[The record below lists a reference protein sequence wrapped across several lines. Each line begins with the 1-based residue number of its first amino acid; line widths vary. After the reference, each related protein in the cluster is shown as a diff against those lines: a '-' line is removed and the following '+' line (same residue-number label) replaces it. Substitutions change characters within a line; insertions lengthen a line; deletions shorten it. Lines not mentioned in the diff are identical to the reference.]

1 MSIPAAQRIFL
12 DNNSTTRPL
21 DEVID
26 LMAAEYRT
34 HYANPGSAHADG
46 RQARRVLEDAR
57 ERLAALVG
65 ALPEEVIFTSGGT
78 ESINLAIQG
87 FLTGAPGEIAL
98 SAGEHPATVN
108 TIRKLAPRGIRQRV
122 IPLEPD
128 GRIDVAA
135 LEQFDWQQIQL
146 ATLILAHNE
155 TGVIQDVSPL
165 AALCQQHNIPLHLD
179 CVQAIGKIPFH
190 FHESGATAVSLAAHK
205 FHGPRGVGALIVKEG
220 ARLLPQIA
228 GGHQERGKRA
238 GTEPV
243 ALAAGMARAL
253 ECMVQEQEQRSEQ
266 IRVLRDRL
274 QQGLSEQC
282 PPVVI
287 NGSLE
292 HRLSNTLNVS
302 FPGLDGE
309 ALLISLDLAGIS
321 CSLGSA
327 CASGSRDPAPVLLA
341 MGCPEPVYRSAVRL
355 SLSFQNTVEEIE
367 EAICR
372 ISKVVNQLRSS
383 TTL

>member
-12 DNNSTTRPL
+12 DNNSTTPPL

-26 LMAAEYRT
+26 LVATEYRT

-46 RQARRVLEDAR
+46 RQSRRVLEDAR
-57 ERLAALVG
+57 ELLASLVG
-65 ALPEEVIFTSGGT
+65 ADPQEVIFTSGGS

-87 FLTGAPGEIAL
+87 FLPGTAGEIAL

-108 TIRKLAPRGIRQRV
+108 TIRRLAPRGIRQRV
-122 IPLEPD
+122 IPLESD

-135 LEQFDWQQIQL
+135 LEEFDWQQIQL

-155 TGVIQDVSPL
+155 TGVIQDVAPL
-165 AALCQQHNIPLHLD
+165 AALCEKHRIPLHLD
-179 CVQAIGKIPFH
+179 GVQAIGKVPFH
-190 FHESGATAVSLAAHK
+190 FHDSGATAVSLAAHK
-205 FHGPRGVGALIVKEG
+205 FHGPRGVGALIVKEN
-220 ARLLPQIA
+220 ARLLPQIT

-253 ECMVQEQEQRSEQ
+253 ECAIRDHRQRSEQ
-266 IRVLRDRL
+266 MAALRDRL
-274 QQGLSEQC
+274 QQSLQEHC

-292 HRLSNTLNVS
+292 HRLPNTLNIS

-341 MGCPEPVYRSAVRL
+341 MGCPEPVYQSALRL
-355 SLSFQNTVEEIE
+355 SLSFLNTNEEIE
-367 EAICR
+367 EAIRR
-372 ISKVVNQLRSS
+372 ISRVVHQLRSA
-383 TTL
+383 

>member
-1 MSIPAAQRIFL
+1 MSIPASQRIFL

-21 DEVID
+21 DEVVD
-26 LMAAEYRT
+26 LVAEQYRT
-34 HYANPGSAHADG
+34 HYANPGSVHADG

-57 ERLAALVG
+57 ELIASLLG
-65 ALPEEVIFTSGGT
+65 AKSQEVIFTSGGT

-98 SAGEHPATVN
+98 PAGEHPATMN
-108 TIRKLAPRGIRQRV
+108 TIRRLATRGIKQAL
-122 IPLEPD
+122 IPLDAE
-128 GRIDVAA
+128 GRLQTEA
-135 LEQFDWQQIQL
+135 LHQLDWNQIQL
-146 ATLILAHNE
+146 VTSVLAHNE
-155 TGVIQDVSPL
+155 TGVIQEIAPL
-165 AALCQQHNIPLHLD
+165 ASLCEKHRIPLHLD
-179 CVQAIGKIPFH
+179 CVQAIGKIPFQ
-190 FHESGATAVSLAAHK
+190 FQNSGATAISLTAHK

-220 ARLLPQIA
+220 ARLHPQIA

-253 ECMVQEQEQRSEQ
+253 ECAVRDREQRDQ
-266 IRVLRDRL
+266 HVAQLRDRL

-282 PPVVI
+282 APVVI
-287 NGSLE
+287 NGSQQ
-292 HRLSNTLNVS
+292 HRLPNTLNIS

-341 MGCPEPVYRSAVRL
+341 MGCEELIYRSAVRL
-355 SLSFQNTVEEIE
+355 SLSFLNTSEEIE
-367 EAICR
+367 EAISR
-372 ISKVVNQLRSS
+372 ISRVVNQLRS
-383 TTL
+383 

>member
-1 MSIPAAQRIFL
+1 MSIPASQRIFL

-21 DEVID
+21 DDVVD
-26 LMAAEYRT
+26 LVAEQYRT

-57 ERLAALVG
+57 EQLASLLG
-65 ALPEEVIFTSGGT
+65 AHPQEVIFTSGGT

-87 FLTGAPGEIAL
+87 FLSGSPGEIVL
-98 SAGEHPATVN
+98 PAGEHPATVN
-108 TIRKLAPRGIRQRV
+108 TIRRLAPRGLKQV
-122 IPLEPD
+122 QLPLD
-128 GRIDVAA
+128 NTGRIKTRSLTELNWEHV
-135 LEQFDWQQIQL
+135 QL
-146 ATLILAHNE
+146 ATALLAHNE
-155 TGVIQDVSPL
+155 TGVIQDIAPL
-165 AALCQQHNIPLHLD
+165 ADLCLKHQIPLHLD

-190 FHESGATAVSLAAHK
+190 FQESGATAVSLAAHK
-205 FHGPRGVGALIVKEG
+205 FHGPRGIGALIVKAE

-243 ALAAGMARAL
+243 ALAAGMAKAL
-253 ECMVQEQEQRSEQ
+253 AAAVQEQEQRSRQ
-266 IRVLRDRL
+266 MAALRDRL
-274 QQGLSEQC
+274 QEGLQELCS
-282 PPVVI
+282 PAVV
-287 NGSLE
+287 NGSQA
-292 HRLSNTLNVS
+292 HRLPNTLNIS

-341 MGCPEPVYRSAVRL
+341 MGCEERVYRSAVRL
-355 SLSFQNTVEEIE
+355 SLSFLNTNEEIE
-367 EAICR
+367 AAIIR
-372 ISKVVNQLRSS
+372 ISKVVNQLRS
-383 TTL
+383 

>member
-12 DNNSTTRPL
+12 DNNSTTPPL

-26 LMAAEYRT
+26 LVATEYRT

-46 RQARRVLEDAR
+46 RQSRRVLEDAR
-57 ERLAALVG
+57 ELLASLVG
-65 ALPEEVIFTSGGT
+65 ADPQEVIFTSGGS

-87 FLTGAPGEIAL
+87 FLPGTAGEIAL

-108 TIRKLAPRGIRQRV
+108 TIRRLAPRGIRQRV
-122 IPLEPD
+122 IPLGPD

-135 LEQFDWQQIQL
+135 LEEFDWQQIQL

-155 TGVIQDVSPL
+155 TGVIQDVTPL
-165 AALCQQHNIPLHLD
+165 AALCEKHRIPLHLD
-179 CVQAIGKIPFH
+179 GVQAIGKIPFH
-190 FHESGATAVSLAAHK
+190 FHDSGATAVSLAAHK
-205 FHGPRGVGALIVKEG
+205 FHGPRGVGALIVKEN
-220 ARLLPQIA
+220 ARLLPQIT

-253 ECMVQEQEQRSEQ
+253 ECAIRDHRQRSEQ
-266 IRVLRDRL
+266 MAALRDHL
-274 QQGLSEQC
+274 QQGLQEHC

-292 HRLSNTLNVS
+292 HRLPNTLNIS
-302 FPGLDGE
+302 FPRLDGE

-341 MGCPEPVYRSAVRL
+341 MGCPEPVYQSALRL
-355 SLSFQNTVEEIE
+355 SLSFLNTNEEIE
-367 EAICR
+367 EAIRR
-372 ISKVVNQLRSS
+372 ISRVVHQLRSA
-383 TTL
+383 

>member
-12 DNNSTTRPL
+12 DNNSTTPPL

-26 LMAAEYRT
+26 LVATEYRT

-46 RQARRVLEDAR
+46 RQSRRVLEDAR
-57 ERLAALVG
+57 ELLASLVG
-65 ALPEEVIFTSGGT
+65 ADPQEVIFTSGGS

-87 FLTGAPGEIAL
+87 FLPGTAGEIAL

-108 TIRKLAPRGIRQRV
+108 TIRRLAPRGIRQRV
-122 IPLEPD
+122 IPLESD

-135 LEQFDWQQIQL
+135 LEEFDWQQIQL

-155 TGVIQDVSPL
+155 TGVIQDVAPL
-165 AALCQQHNIPLHLD
+165 AALCEKHRIPLHLD
-179 CVQAIGKIPFH
+179 GVQAIGKIPFH
-190 FHESGATAVSLAAHK
+190 FHDSGATAVSLAAHK
-205 FHGPRGVGALIVKEG
+205 FHGPRGVGALIVKEN
-220 ARLLPQIA
+220 ARLLPQIT

-253 ECMVQEQEQRSEQ
+253 ECAIRDHRQRSEQ
-266 IRVLRDRL
+266 MAALRDHL
-274 QQGLSEQC
+274 QQGLQEHC

-292 HRLSNTLNVS
+292 HRLPNTLNIS

-341 MGCPEPVYRSAVRL
+341 MGCPEPVYQSALRL
-355 SLSFQNTVEEIE
+355 SLSFLNTNEEIE
-367 EAICR
+367 EAIRR
-372 ISKVVNQLRSS
+372 ISRVVHQLRSA
-383 TTL
+383 

>member
-12 DNNSTTRPL
+12 DNNSTTPPL

-26 LMAAEYRT
+26 LVATEYRT

-46 RQARRVLEDAR
+46 RQSRRVLEDAR
-57 ERLAALVG
+57 ELLASLVG
-65 ALPEEVIFTSGGT
+65 ADPQEVIFTSGGS

-87 FLTGAPGEIAL
+87 FLPGTPGEIAL

-108 TIRKLAPRGIRQRV
+108 TIRKLAPRGIRQRI
-122 IPLEPD
+122 IPLGSD

-135 LEQFDWQQIQL
+135 LEEFDWQQIQL

-155 TGVIQDVSPL
+155 TGVIQDVAPL
-165 AALCQQHNIPLHLD
+165 AALCEKHRIPLHLD
-179 CVQAIGKIPFH
+179 GVQAIGKIPFH
-190 FHESGATAVSLAAHK
+190 FHDSGATAVSLAAHK
-205 FHGPRGVGALIVKEG
+205 FHGPRGVGALIVKEN
-220 ARLLPQIA
+220 ARLLPQIT

-253 ECMVQEQEQRSEQ
+253 ECAIRDQRQRSEQ
-266 IRVLRDRL
+266 MAALRDRL
-274 QQGLSEQC
+274 QQGLQELC

-292 HRLSNTLNVS
+292 HRLPNTLNIS

-341 MGCPEPVYRSAVRL
+341 MGCPEPVYQSAVRL
-355 SLSFQNTVEEIE
+355 SLSFLNTNEEIE
-367 EAICR
+367 EAIRR
-372 ISKVVNQLRSS
+372 ISRVVHQLRSA
-383 TTL
+383 

>member
-12 DNNSTTRPL
+12 DNNSTTPPL
-21 DEVID
+21 EEIID
-26 LMAAEYRT
+26 LVATEYRT

-46 RQARRVLEDAR
+46 RQSRRVLEDAR
-57 ERLAALVG
+57 ELLASLVG
-65 ALPEEVIFTSGGT
+65 ADPQEVIFTSGGS

-87 FLTGAPGEIAL
+87 FLPGTAGEIAL

-108 TIRKLAPRGIRQRV
+108 TIRRLAPRGIRQRV
-122 IPLEPD
+122 IPLGPD

-135 LEQFDWQQIQL
+135 LEEFDWQQIQL

-155 TGVIQDVSPL
+155 TGVIQDVAPL
-165 AALCQQHNIPLHLD
+165 AALCEKHRIPLHLD
-179 CVQAIGKIPFH
+179 GVQAIGKIPFH
-190 FHESGATAVSLAAHK
+190 FHDSGATAVSLAAHK
-205 FHGPRGVGALIVKEG
+205 FHGPRGVGALIVKEN
-220 ARLLPQIA
+220 ARLLPQIT

-253 ECMVQEQEQRSEQ
+253 ECAIRDHRQRSEQ
-266 IRVLRDRL
+266 MAALRDHL
-274 QQGLSEQC
+274 QQGLQEHC

-292 HRLSNTLNVS
+292 HRLPNTLNIS

-341 MGCPEPVYRSAVRL
+341 MGCPEPVYQSALRL
-355 SLSFQNTVEEIE
+355 SLSFLNTNEEIE
-367 EAICR
+367 EAIRR
-372 ISKVVNQLRSS
+372 ISRVVHQLRSA
-383 TTL
+383 

>member
-1 MSIPAAQRIFL
+1 MSIPASQRIFL
-12 DNNSTTRPL
+12 DNNSTTRLL
-21 DEVID
+21 DEVVD
-26 LMAAEYRT
+26 LVAEQYRT

-57 ERLAALVG
+57 ELIASLLG
-65 ALPEEVIFTSGGT
+65 AKPQEVIFTSGGT

-98 SAGEHPATVN
+98 PAGEHPATVN
-108 TIRKLAPRGIRQRV
+108 TIRRLAARGIKQAL
-122 IPLEPD
+122 IPLDAE
-128 GRIDVAA
+128 GRLQTEA
-135 LEQFDWQQIQL
+135 LNQFAWDQIQL
-146 ATLILAHNE
+146 VTLVLAHNE
-155 TGVIQDVSPL
+155 TGVIQEIAPL
-165 AALCQQHNIPLHLD
+165 ATLCEEHRIPLHLD
-179 CVQAIGKIPFH
+179 CVQAIGKIPFQ
-190 FHESGATAVSLAAHK
+190 FQDSGATAVSLAAHK
-205 FHGPRGVGALIVKEG
+205 FHGPRGIGALIVKEG
-220 ARLLPQIA
+220 ARLHPQIA

-253 ECMVQEQEQRSEQ
+253 ECAVRDRDQRAQ
-266 IRVLRDRL
+266 HVAKLRDRL

-282 PPVVI
+282 EPVVI
-287 NGSLE
+287 NGSQL
-292 HRLSNTLNVS
+292 HRLPNTLNIS

-341 MGCPEPVYRSAVRL
+341 MGCAERVYRSAVRL
-355 SLSFQNTVEEIE
+355 SLSFLNTSEEIE
-367 EAICR
+367 EAISR
-372 ISKVVNQLRSS
+372 ISRVVNQLRS
-383 TTL
+383 

>member
-1 MSIPAAQRIFL
+1 MSIPASQRIFL

-21 DEVID
+21 DEVVD
-26 LMAAEYRT
+26 LVAEHFRT
-34 HYANPGSAHADG
+34 HFANPGSTHADG
-46 RQARRVLEDAR
+46 RQSRRILEDAR
-57 ERLAALVG
+57 EQLAALLG
-65 ALPEEVIFTSGGT
+65 AHPQEVIFTSGGT
-78 ESINLAIQG
+78 ESINLALQG
-87 FLTGAPGEIAL
+87 FLTGTAGEIAL

-108 TIRKLAPRGIRQRV
+108 TIRKLAPRGIRQKV
-122 IPLEPD
+122 IPLKPD
-128 GRIDVAA
+128 GRIDS
-135 LEQFDWQQIQL
+135 EQLTSFDWKQIQL
-146 ATLILAHNE
+146 ATVILAHNE
-155 TGVIQDVSPL
+155 TGVIQDIAPL
-165 AALCQQHNIPLHLD
+165 TEACAQHNIPLHLD

-220 ARLLPQIA
+220 ARLLPQIT

-243 ALAAGMARAL
+243 ALSAGMARAL
-253 ECMVQEQEQRSEQ
+253 ELAIHEQSQRSQ
-266 IRVLRDRL
+266 SITALRDRL
-274 QQGLSEQC
+274 QEGLCEQC
-282 PPVVI
+282 APVVI
-287 NGSLE
+287 NGSQE
-292 HRLSNTLNVS
+292 HRLPNTLNIS

-341 MGCPEPVYRSAVRL
+341 MGCEEPVYRSAVRL
-355 SLSFQNTVEEIE
+355 SLSFLNTNEEIE

-372 ISKVVNQLRSS
+372 ISRVVNQLRA
-383 TTL
+383 

>member
-12 DNNSTTRPL
+12 DNNSTTPPL

-26 LMAAEYRT
+26 LVATEYRT

-46 RQARRVLEDAR
+46 RQSRRVLEDAR
-57 ERLAALVG
+57 ELLASLVG
-65 ALPEEVIFTSGGT
+65 ADPQEVIFTSGGS

-87 FLTGAPGEIAL
+87 FLPGTAGEIAL

-108 TIRKLAPRGIRQRV
+108 TIRRLAPRGIRQRV
-122 IPLEPD
+122 IPLGPE

-135 LEQFDWQQIQL
+135 LEEFDWQQIQL

-155 TGVIQDVSPL
+155 TGVIQDVAPL
-165 AALCQQHNIPLHLD
+165 VALCEKHRIPLHLD
-179 CVQAIGKIPFH
+179 GVQAIGKIPFH
-190 FHESGATAVSLAAHK
+190 FHDSGATAVSLAAHK
-205 FHGPRGVGALIVKEG
+205 FHGPRGVGALIVKEN
-220 ARLLPQIA
+220 ARLLPQIT

-253 ECMVQEQEQRSEQ
+253 ECAIRDHRQRSVQ
-266 IRVLRDRL
+266 MTALRDRL
-274 QQGLSEQC
+274 QQGLLEHC

-292 HRLSNTLNVS
+292 HRLPNTLNIS

-341 MGCPEPVYRSAVRL
+341 MGCPEPVYQSALRL
-355 SLSFQNTVEEIE
+355 SLSFLNTNEEIE
-367 EAICR
+367 EAIRR
-372 ISKVVNQLRSS
+372 ISRVVHQLRSA
-383 TTL
+383 

>member
-12 DNNSTTRPL
+12 DNNSTTPPL

-26 LMAAEYRT
+26 LVATEYRT

-46 RQARRVLEDAR
+46 RQSRRVLEDAR
-57 ERLAALVG
+57 ELLASLVG
-65 ALPEEVIFTSGGT
+65 ADPQEVIFTSGGS

-87 FLTGAPGEIAL
+87 FLPGTAGEIAL

-108 TIRKLAPRGIRQRV
+108 TIRRLAPLGIRQRV
-122 IPLEPD
+122 IPLESD

-135 LEQFDWQQIQL
+135 LEEFDWQQIQL

-155 TGVIQDVSPL
+155 TGVIQDVAPL
-165 AALCQQHNIPLHLD
+165 AALCEKHRIPLHLD
-179 CVQAIGKIPFH
+179 GVQAIGKVPFH
-190 FHESGATAVSLAAHK
+190 FHDSGATAVSLAAHK
-205 FHGPRGVGALIVKEG
+205 FHGPRGVGALIVKEN
-220 ARLLPQIA
+220 ARLLPQIT

-253 ECMVQEQEQRSEQ
+253 ECAIRDHRQRSEQ
-266 IRVLRDRL
+266 MAALRDRL
-274 QQGLSEQC
+274 QQSLQEHC

-292 HRLSNTLNVS
+292 HRLPNTLNIS

-341 MGCPEPVYRSAVRL
+341 MGCPEPVYQSALRL
-355 SLSFQNTVEEIE
+355 SLSFLNTNEEIE
-367 EAICR
+367 EAIRR
-372 ISKVVNQLRSS
+372 ISRVVHQLRSA
-383 TTL
+383 

>member
-1 MSIPAAQRIFL
+1 MSISASQRIFL

-21 DEVID
+21 DEVVD
-26 LMAAEYRT
+26 LVAEQYRT

-46 RQARRVLEDAR
+46 RQSRRILEDAR
-57 ERLAALVG
+57 ELIASLLG
-65 ALPEEVIFTSGGT
+65 AKPQEVIFTSGGT

-98 SAGEHPATVN
+98 PAGEHPATVN
-108 TIRKLAPRGIRQRV
+108 TIRRLAARGIKQTV
-122 IPLEPD
+122 IPLDAE
-128 GRIDVAA
+128 GRIHVDSLSQLYA
-135 LEQFDWQQIQL
+135 DQIQL
-146 ATLILAHNE
+146 VTLILAHNE
-155 TGVIQDVSPL
+155 TGVIQEIAPL
-165 AALCQQHNIPLHLD
+165 TAFCQENRIPLHLD
-179 CVQAIGKIPFH
+179 CVQAIGKVPFH
-190 FHESGATAVSLAAHK
+190 FQDSGVTAISLAAHK

-220 ARLLPQIA
+220 ARLHPQIA

-253 ECMVQEQEQRSEQ
+253 ECAIRDREQRTQDVAS
-266 IRVLRDRL
+266 LRNRL
-274 QQGLSEQC
+274 QQGLTEQC
-282 PPVVI
+282 APVVI
-287 NGSLE
+287 NGSQQ
-292 HRLSNTLNVS
+292 HRLPNTLNIS

-341 MGCPEPVYRSAVRL
+341 MGCEERIYRSAVRL
-355 SLSFQNTVEEIE
+355 SLSFLNTSEEIE

-372 ISKVVNQLRSS
+372 ISRVVNQLRS
-383 TTL
+383 

>member
-12 DNNSTTRPL
+12 DNNSTTPPL

-26 LMAAEYRT
+26 LVATEYRT

-46 RQARRVLEDAR
+46 RQSRRVLEDAR
-57 ERLAALVG
+57 ELLASLVG
-65 ALPEEVIFTSGGT
+65 ADPQEVIFTSGGS

-87 FLTGAPGEIAL
+87 FLPGTAGEIAL

-108 TIRKLAPRGIRQRV
+108 TIRRLAPRGIRQRV
-122 IPLEPD
+122 IPLESD

-135 LEQFDWQQIQL
+135 LEEFDWQQIQL

-155 TGVIQDVSPL
+155 TGVIQEVAPL
-165 AALCQQHNIPLHLD
+165 AALCEKHRIPLHLD
-179 CVQAIGKIPFH
+179 GVQAIGKVPFH
-190 FHESGATAVSLAAHK
+190 FHDSGATAVSLAAHK
-205 FHGPRGVGALIVKEG
+205 FHGPRGVGALIVKENS
-220 ARLLPQIA
+220 RLLPQIT

-253 ECMVQEQEQRSEQ
+253 ECAIRDHRQRSEQ
-266 IRVLRDRL
+266 MAALRDHL
-274 QQGLSEQC
+274 QQGLQEHC

-287 NGSLE
+287 NGSRE
-292 HRLSNTLNVS
+292 HRLPNTLNIS

-341 MGCPEPVYRSAVRL
+341 MGCPEPVYQSALRL
-355 SLSFQNTVEEIE
+355 SLSFLNTNEEIE
-367 EAICR
+367 EAIRR
-372 ISKVVNQLRSS
+372 ISRV
-383 TTL
+383 

>member
-12 DNNSTTRPL
+12 DNNSTTPPL

-26 LMAAEYRT
+26 LVATEYRT

-46 RQARRVLEDAR
+46 RQSRRVLEDAR
-57 ERLAALVG
+57 ELLASLVG
-65 ALPEEVIFTSGGT
+65 ADSQEVIFTSGGS

-87 FLTGAPGEIAL
+87 FLPGTAGEIAL

-108 TIRKLAPRGIRQRV
+108 TIRRLAPRGIRQRV
-122 IPLEPD
+122 IPLGPE

-135 LEQFDWQQIQL
+135 LEEFDWQQIQL

-155 TGVIQDVSPL
+155 TGVIQDVAPL
-165 AALCQQHNIPLHLD
+165 VALCEKHRIPLHLD
-179 CVQAIGKIPFH
+179 GVQAIGKIPFH
-190 FHESGATAVSLAAHK
+190 FHDSGATAVSLAAHK
-205 FHGPRGVGALIVKEG
+205 FHGPRGVGALIVKEN
-220 ARLLPQIA
+220 ARLLPQIT

-253 ECMVQEQEQRSEQ
+253 ECAIRDHRQRSEQ
-266 IRVLRDRL
+266 MAALRDRL
-274 QQGLSEQC
+274 QQGLQEHC

-292 HRLSNTLNVS
+292 HRLPNTLNIS

-341 MGCPEPVYRSAVRL
+341 MGCPEPVYQSALRL
-355 SLSFQNTVEEIE
+355 SLSFLNTNEEIE
-367 EAICR
+367 EAIRR
-372 ISKVVNQLRSS
+372 ISRVVHQLRSA
-383 TTL
+383 

>member
-12 DNNSTTRPL
+12 DNNSTTPPL

-26 LMAAEYRT
+26 LVATEYRT
-34 HYANPGSAHADG
+34 HFANPGSAHADG
-46 RQARRVLEDAR
+46 RQSRRVLEDAR
-57 ERLAALVG
+57 ELLASLVG
-65 ALPEEVIFTSGGT
+65 ADPQEVIFTSGGS

-87 FLTGAPGEIAL
+87 FLPGTAGEIAL

-108 TIRKLAPRGIRQRV
+108 TIRRLAPRGIRQRV
-122 IPLEPD
+122 IPLESD

-135 LEQFDWQQIQL
+135 LEEFDWQQIQL

-155 TGVIQDVSPL
+155 TGVIQDVAPL
-165 AALCQQHNIPLHLD
+165 AALCEKYRIPLHLD
-179 CVQAIGKIPFH
+179 GVQAIGKIPFH
-190 FHESGATAVSLAAHK
+190 FHDSGVTAISLAAHK
-205 FHGPRGVGALIVKEG
+205 FHGPRGVGALIVKEN
-220 ARLLPQIA
+220 ARLLPQIT

-243 ALAAGMARAL
+243 ALAAGMAWAL
-253 ECMVQEQEQRSEQ
+253 ECAIRDHRQRSEQ
-266 IRVLRDRL
+266 MAALRDRL
-274 QQGLSEQC
+274 QQGLREHC

-292 HRLSNTLNVS
+292 HRLPNTLNIS

-341 MGCPEPVYRSAVRL
+341 MGCPEPVYQSAVRL
-355 SLSFQNTVEEIE
+355 SLSFLNTNEEIE
-367 EAICR
+367 EAIRR
-372 ISKVVNQLRSS
+372 ISRVVHQLRSA
-383 TTL
+383 

>member
-12 DNNSTTRPL
+12 DNNSTTPPL

-26 LMAAEYRT
+26 LVATEYRT

-46 RQARRVLEDAR
+46 RQSRRVLEDAR
-57 ERLAALVG
+57 ELLASLVG
-65 ALPEEVIFTSGGT
+65 ADPQEVIFTSGGS

-87 FLTGAPGEIAL
+87 FLPGTAGEIAL

-108 TIRKLAPRGIRQRV
+108 TIRRLAPRGIRQRV
-122 IPLEPD
+122 IPLESD

-135 LEQFDWQQIQL
+135 LEEFDWQQIQL

-155 TGVIQDVSPL
+155 TGVIQDVAPL
-165 AALCQQHNIPLHLD
+165 AALCEKHRIPLHLD
-179 CVQAIGKIPFH
+179 GVQAIGKVPFH
-190 FHESGATAVSLAAHK
+190 FHDSGATAVSLAAHK
-205 FHGPRGVGALIVKEG
+205 FHGPRGVGALIVKEN
-220 ARLLPQIA
+220 ARLLPQIT

-253 ECMVQEQEQRSEQ
+253 ECAIRDHRQRSEQ
-266 IRVLRDRL
+266 MAALRDRL
-274 QQGLSEQC
+274 QQSLQEHC

-287 NGSLE
+287 NGSRE
-292 HRLSNTLNVS
+292 HRLPNTLNIS

-341 MGCPEPVYRSAVRL
+341 MGCPEPVYQSALRL
-355 SLSFQNTVEEIE
+355 SLSFLNTNEEIE
-367 EAICR
+367 EAIRR
-372 ISKVVNQLRSS
+372 ISRVVHQLRSA
-383 TTL
+383 

>member
-12 DNNSTTRPL
+12 DNNSTTPPL

-26 LMAAEYRT
+26 LVATEYRT

-46 RQARRVLEDAR
+46 RQSRRVLEDAR
-57 ERLAALVG
+57 ELLASLVG
-65 ALPEEVIFTSGGT
+65 ADPQEVIFTSGGS

-87 FLTGAPGEIAL
+87 FLPGTAGEIAL

-108 TIRKLAPRGIRQRV
+108 TIRRLAPRGIRQRV
-122 IPLEPD
+122 IPLESD

-135 LEQFDWQQIQL
+135 LEEFDWQQIQL

-155 TGVIQDVSPL
+155 TGVIQDVAPL
-165 AALCQQHNIPLHLD
+165 AALCEKHRIPLHLD
-179 CVQAIGKIPFH
+179 GVQAIGKIPFH
-190 FHESGATAVSLAAHK
+190 FHDSGATAVSLAAHK
-205 FHGPRGVGALIVKEG
+205 FHGPRGVGALIVKEN
-220 ARLLPQIA
+220 ARLLPQIT

-253 ECMVQEQEQRSEQ
+253 ECAIRDQRQRSEQ
-266 IRVLRDRL
+266 MAALRDRL
-274 QQGLSEQC
+274 QQGLQELC

-292 HRLSNTLNVS
+292 HRLPNTLNIS

-341 MGCPEPVYRSAVRL
+341 MGCPEPVYQSALRL
-355 SLSFQNTVEEIE
+355 SLSFLNTNEEIE
-367 EAICR
+367 EAIRR
-372 ISKVVNQLRSS
+372 ISRVVHQLRSA
-383 TTL
+383 

>member
-12 DNNSTTRPL
+12 DNNSTTPPL

-26 LMAAEYRT
+26 LVATEYRT

-46 RQARRVLEDAR
+46 RQSRRVLEDAR
-57 ERLAALVG
+57 ELLASLVG
-65 ALPEEVIFTSGGT
+65 ADPQEVIFTSGGS

-87 FLTGAPGEIAL
+87 FLPGTAGEIAL

-108 TIRKLAPRGIRQRV
+108 TIRRLAPRGIRQRV
-122 IPLEPD
+122 IPLGPD
-128 GRIDVAA
+128 GRIDVTA
-135 LEQFDWQQIQL
+135 LEEFDWQQIQL

-155 TGVIQDVSPL
+155 TGVIQDVAPL
-165 AALCQQHNIPLHLD
+165 AALCEQHRIPLHLD
-179 CVQAIGKIPFH
+179 GVQAIGKIPFH
-190 FHESGATAVSLAAHK
+190 FHDSGATAVSLAAHK
-205 FHGPRGVGALIVKEG
+205 FHGPRGVGALIVKEN
-220 ARLLPQIA
+220 ARLLPQIT

-253 ECMVQEQEQRSEQ
+253 ECAIRDHRQRSEQ
-266 IRVLRDRL
+266 MAALRDRL
-274 QQGLSEQC
+274 QQGLLEHC

-292 HRLSNTLNVS
+292 HRLPNTLNIS

-341 MGCPEPVYRSAVRL
+341 MGCPEPVYQSALRL
-355 SLSFQNTVEEIE
+355 SLSFLNTNEEIE
-367 EAICR
+367 EAIRR
-372 ISKVVNQLRSS
+372 ISRVVHQLRSA
-383 TTL
+383 

>member
-12 DNNSTTRPL
+12 DNNSTTPPL

-26 LMAAEYRT
+26 LVATEYRT

-46 RQARRVLEDAR
+46 RQSRRALEDAR
-57 ERLAALVG
+57 ELLASLVG
-65 ALPEEVIFTSGGT
+65 ADPQEVIFTSGGS

-87 FLTGAPGEIAL
+87 FLPGTAGEIAL

-108 TIRKLAPRGIRQRV
+108 TIRRLAPRGIRQRV
-122 IPLEPD
+122 IPLESD

-135 LEQFDWQQIQL
+135 LEEFDWQQIQL

-155 TGVIQDVSPL
+155 TGVIQDVAPL
-165 AALCQQHNIPLHLD
+165 AALCEKHRIPLHLD
-179 CVQAIGKIPFH
+179 GVQAIGKIPFH
-190 FHESGATAVSLAAHK
+190 FHDSGATAVSLAAHK
-205 FHGPRGVGALIVKEG
+205 FHGPRGVGALIVKEN
-220 ARLLPQIA
+220 ARLLPQIT

-253 ECMVQEQEQRSEQ
+253 ECAIRDHRQRSEQ
-266 IRVLRDRL
+266 MAALRDRL
-274 QQGLSEQC
+274 QLGLQEHC

-292 HRLSNTLNVS
+292 HRLPNTLNIS

-341 MGCPEPVYRSAVRL
+341 MGCPEPVYQSALRL
-355 SLSFQNTVEEIE
+355 SLSFLNTNEEIE
-367 EAICR
+367 EAIRR
-372 ISKVVNQLRSS
+372 ISRVVHQLRSA
-383 TTL
+383 

>member
-12 DNNSTTRPL
+12 DNNSTTPPL

-26 LMAAEYRT
+26 LVATEYRT

-46 RQARRVLEDAR
+46 RQSRRVLEDAR
-57 ERLAALVG
+57 ELLASLVG
-65 ALPEEVIFTSGGT
+65 ADPQEVIFTSGGS

-87 FLTGAPGEIAL
+87 FLPGTAGEIAL

-108 TIRKLAPRGIRQRV
+108 TIRRLAPRGIRQRV
-122 IPLEPD
+122 IPLGPD

-135 LEQFDWQQIQL
+135 LEEFDWQQIQL

-155 TGVIQDVSPL
+155 TGVIQDVAPL
-165 AALCQQHNIPLHLD
+165 AALCEKHRIPLHLD
-179 CVQAIGKIPFH
+179 GVQAIGKVPFH
-190 FHESGATAVSLAAHK
+190 FHDSGATAVSLAAHK
-205 FHGPRGVGALIVKEG
+205 FHGPRGVGALIVKEN
-220 ARLLPQIA
+220 ARLLPQIT

-253 ECMVQEQEQRSEQ
+253 ECAIRDHRQRSEQ
-266 IRVLRDRL
+266 MAALRDHL
-274 QQGLSEQC
+274 QQGLQEHC

-287 NGSLE
+287 NGSRE
-292 HRLSNTLNVS
+292 HRLPNTLNIS

-341 MGCPEPVYRSAVRL
+341 MGCPEPVYQSALRL
-355 SLSFQNTVEEIE
+355 SLSFLNTNEEIE
-367 EAICR
+367 EAIRR
-372 ISKVVNQLRSS
+372 ISRVVHQLRSA
-383 TTL
+383 

>member
-12 DNNSTTRPL
+12 DNNSTTPPL

-26 LMAAEYRT
+26 LVATEYRT

-46 RQARRVLEDAR
+46 RQSRRVLEDAR
-57 ERLAALVG
+57 ELLASLVG
-65 ALPEEVIFTSGGT
+65 ADPQEVIFTSGGS

-87 FLTGAPGEIAL
+87 FLPGTAGEIAL

-108 TIRKLAPRGIRQRV
+108 TIRRLAPRGIRQRV
-122 IPLEPD
+122 IPLESD

-135 LEQFDWQQIQL
+135 LEEFDWQQIQL

-155 TGVIQDVSPL
+155 TGVIQDVAPL
-165 AALCQQHNIPLHLD
+165 AALCEKHRIPLHLD
-179 CVQAIGKIPFH
+179 GVQAIGKVPFH
-190 FHESGATAVSLAAHK
+190 FHDSGATAVSLAAHK
-205 FHGPRGVGALIVKEG
+205 FHGPRGVGALIVKEN
-220 ARLLPQIA
+220 ARLLPQIT

-253 ECMVQEQEQRSEQ
+253 ECAIRDQRQRSEQ
-266 IRVLRDRL
+266 MAALRDHL
-274 QQGLSEQC
+274 QQGLQEHC

-292 HRLSNTLNVS
+292 HRLPNTLNIS

-341 MGCPEPVYRSAVRL
+341 MGCPESVYQSALRL
-355 SLSFQNTVEEIE
+355 SLSFLNTNEEIE
-367 EAICR
+367 EAIRR
-372 ISKVVNQLRSS
+372 ISRVVHQLRSA
-383 TTL
+383 